1 MTSVP
6 VITVD
11 GPGGAGKGTLCRG
24 LANALGW
31 HYLDSGAL
39 YRLLAYEAAQKNV
52 AAEDAAGLAAD
63 MQILFSLD
71 DNEVFLNGLPV
82 AQAIRNETV
91 GELASQIAVRTD
103 VRAALLDKQRNFA
116 KSPGLI
122 ADGRDM
128 GTVVFPDAPLK
139 VFLDASPEI
148 RARRREKELLEA
160 GKAVIFEKIFREIC
174 ERDQRDRNR
183 SEAPLRPAQDAQ
195 VLDSSGKNA
204 AEVLQQVMQ
213 WAHQR
218 DLTG

>member
-1 MTSVP
+1 MSTVP

-39 YRLLAYEAAQKNV
+39 YRLLGYEAAQKGV
-52 AAEDAAGLAAD
+52 PAEQAAGLAED

-71 DNEVFLNGLPV
+71 DNEVFLNGEPV

-91 GELASQIAVRTD
+91 GELASQVAVRAD
-103 VRAALLDKQRNFA
+103 VRQALLEKQRQFA
-116 KSPGLI
+116 RAPGLI

-128 GTVVFPDAPLK
+128 GTVVFPEAPLK

-148 RARRREKELLEA
+148 RARRREKELLDA
-160 GKAVIFEKIFREIC
+160 GKSVIFEKIFRDIC

-195 VLDSSGKNA
+195 VLDSSGQNA
-204 AEVLQQVMQ
+204 AEVLEQVLQ
-213 WAHQR
+213 WARQR
-218 DLTG
+218 GLS